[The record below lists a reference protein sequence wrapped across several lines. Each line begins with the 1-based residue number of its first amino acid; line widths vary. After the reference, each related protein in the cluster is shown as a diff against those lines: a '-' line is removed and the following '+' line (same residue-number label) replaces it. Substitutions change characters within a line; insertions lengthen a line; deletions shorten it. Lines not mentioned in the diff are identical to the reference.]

1 MTLVFYYILYGQ
13 EVSFYQIV
21 SFIQQ
26 FFQQSFLFNSQFL
39 FINYHFS
46 KTSFFSTRSSFL
58 TIIFFFLSFL
68 YRKAVP
74 LKAALLQQRERFFAC
89 YISIHSAMRISA
101 SITNAVANVHL
112 VLCGFLYKTVYPFFV
127 GIEKVSSEKTP
138 YRSYVFEK
146 NQCKRAIDKAACY
159 SLTMIP
165 SSCTRRSA
173 CCSLTMTPRI

>member
-46 KTSFFSTRSSFL
+46 KTSLFSTRSSFL

-68 YRKAVP
+68 YSKAVP
-74 LKAALLQQRERFFAC
+74 LKAALLQQWERFLHA
-89 YISIHSAMRISA
+89 
-101 SITNAVANVHL
+101 T
-112 VLCGFLYKTVYPFFV
+112 
-127 GIEKVSSEKTP
+127 
-138 YRSYVFEK
+138 
-146 NQCKRAIDKAACY
+146 
-159 SLTMIP
+159 
-165 SSCTRRSA
+165 
-173 CCSLTMTPRI
+173 